1 MARFC
6 TACGHQLPAPDAP
19 CPVCT
24 GTGRE
29 TLRADTSGDGRGRRT
44 SRKGSDRQKKR
55 RHIVAGLIVGLV
67 IVLAAAAGTLALL
80 AHFRVFD
87 LPLSNPPQTLQEL
100 SAARISMQRQDGDG
114 EETTFVVTLPDF
126 TALYQ
131 EAVATDDPAAY
142 VRSALKRGNYR
153 IKRVTT
159 SVDSSS
165 DDAGSIEQQ
174 AIDDALEQELENAIN
189 SIAGDSND

>member
-6 TACGHQLPAPDAP
+6 TTCGHQLPAPDAP
-19 CPVCT
+19 CPTCT
-24 GTGRE
+24 GNGRDS
-29 TLRADTSGDGRGRRT
+29 LRADTSGDGRDRRT

-87 LPLSNPPQTLQEL
+87 LPLVNPPQALQEL
-100 SAARISMQRQDGDG
+100 RDARISVQRQNGDG
-114 EETTFVVTLPDF
+114 EEATFVVTLPDF

-131 EAVATDDPAAY
+131 EAMAADNPAAY
-142 VRSALKRGNYR
+142 VRSALERGDYR

-159 SVDSSS
+159 TVDSSS

-189 SIAGDSND
+189 SIAGGFE